1 MTQNS
6 NNTETRNSRY
16 TRKAVENLKAALKAS
31 PIEEITLPVYG
42 IQIYASY
49 VTGEEYTVI
58 MKAERD
64 IMTGR
69 YYFIDRDG
77 NRIAWSRLDADT
89 LIHAAVDF
97 ADRMEEVE
105 KQTAETVANLEKY
118 EAAAVDADLFFYW
131 VRPVLDV
138 LGIEYHYTGHDI
150 ANDGRCID
158 RVKIDRPATRKP
170 SEPVRHWL
178 HTRPAEELAE
188 MKADRIRKAEQLH
201 EAGHYAAAVYASEL
215 VGMISDEQTARRAD
229 QITEAREAAK
239 AERIRK
245 AAQLLP
251 VGGVVVTNDTN
262 TRAIVTDGDR
272 RVTLSTAELDE
283 ARRLL
288 ETARDLAQIVT
299 TEQTPATDPTDTR
312 ASYKVLAVVA
322 LHLIDPATTTK
333 QTTRRSGEYVE
344 TSWPFGGCLL
354 TADDFARARRIA
366 DQLTAPT
373 PAKGEG
379 VATEATTSPTTSEQ
393 PAQVADT
400 TPTASEA
407 HTSRENAPKCAPVI
421 AAALFLLSLTIGN
434 GKPATMYTD
443 DPAAVVAQV
452 TEAGETLT
460 AYEWHPVPTPD
471 ALPPYDVP
479 ALA

>member
-215 VGMISDEQTARRAD
+215 VGMISDEQTARR
-229 QITEAREAAK
+229 
-239 AERIRK
+239 
-245 AAQLLP
+245 
-251 VGGVVVTNDTN
+251 
-262 TRAIVTDGDR
+262 
-272 RVTLSTAELDE
+272 
-283 ARRLL
+283 
-288 ETARDLAQIVT
+288 
-299 TEQTPATDPTDTR
+299 
-312 ASYKVLAVVA
+312 
-322 LHLIDPATTTK
+322 
-333 QTTRRSGEYVE
+333 
-344 TSWPFGGCLL
+344 
-354 TADDFARARRIA
+354 IA